1 MTFIKFALV
10 AAVALGAAAITLPAL
25 AGEARASGDVPVR
38 DGPGGRYDII
48 DYLDDGEY
56 YEVEDC
62 TRRANWCL
70 VSDGREE
77 LGWVR
82 GSYLVGMAAKNAV
95 TPFEF
100 LSSPELVF
108 RQPD

>member
-1 MTFIKFALV
+1 MRLRTIALPAALLSLSALV
-10 AAVALGAAAITLPAL
+10 PSIAS

-38 DGPGGRYDII
+38 WGPGSGYEVIG
-48 DYLDDGEY
+48 YLDDGDY

-62 TRRANWCL
+62 TWRAHWCV
-70 VSDGREE
+70 VSVDGEE

-82 GSYLVGMAAKNAV
+82 GSYLVGSGAKNQV

-100 LSSPELVF
+100 LVEPNF
-108 RQPD
+108 PFQN